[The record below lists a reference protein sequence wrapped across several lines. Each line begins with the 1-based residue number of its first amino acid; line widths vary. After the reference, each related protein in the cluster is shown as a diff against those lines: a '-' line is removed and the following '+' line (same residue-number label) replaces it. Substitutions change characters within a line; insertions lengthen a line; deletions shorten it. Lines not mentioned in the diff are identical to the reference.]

1 MIYKAFMASLFTLDV
16 SGSLLAVAFGIIIFY
31 LGLGMWWFFI
41 AVLIDFLVLS
51 ALATHAKED
60 AKSTLKGYEKTRSWK
75 NVVAN
80 GLIPVIMVALYFAS
94 QTYWS
99 FGPQYAQ
106 IMVFAFV
113 ASVAAITADKFASEF
128 GVLGDQE
135 PKDILT
141 SKKVRRG
148 TSGGITWF
156 GSLVGLAGAS
166 LIGLT
171 VFALGGSVV
180 VFAAVVVGGVFGNL
194 IDSLLGHF
202 EEMKIGNKYTSN
214 LVCSAA
220 GAIFC
225 GAMLL
230 LLPLNLLL

>member
-1 MIYKAFMASLFTLDV
+1 MASLFTLDI
-16 SGSLLAVAFGIIIFY
+16 SGSLLALVFGITIFY

-60 AKSTLKGYEKTRSWK
+60 AKSVLKGYEKTRSWK

-80 GLIPVIMVALYFAS
+80 GLVPVMVVVLYFAS
-94 QTYWS
+94 QAYWNAN
-99 FGPQYAQ
+99 QQTTQ
-106 IMVFAFV
+106 ILVFVFV

-128 GVLGDQE
+128 GVLGSQE

-141 SKKVRRG
+141 NKKVRRG

-156 GSLVGLAGAS
+156 GSLVGLAGAA
-166 LIGLT
+166 LVGMT

-180 VFAAVVVGGVFGNL
+180 VFIVVVVGGVFGNL

-202 EEMKIGNKYTSN
+202 EERKVGNKYTSN

-220 GAIFC
+220 GALFC
-225 GAMLL
+225 GLVLSILPLSLL
-230 LLPLNLLL
+230 L